1 MEIINWQERLIP
13 YEQAIKEIICKF
25 ESYEDAFL
33 QKNLPSPIESVKGRI
48 KSTSSILE
56 KARRKNIAINDIWW
70 KIDDIA
76 GVRIICRFVK
86 DIDLVV
92 EHIRSRQGFDMV
104 VVEEKDYVK
113 NTKSSG
119 YRSYHIILR
128 YKVML
133 PDGIIEV
140 PLEVQIRTM
149 AMDFWATI
157 EHSLKYKYSGNI
169 PEHIQERLVA
179 SANAAFNMDME
190 MSTIR
195 HEIFEVQEMVK
206 YKDMLIKE
214 ILRDIQKLVLNENI
228 ELANEYNSKFFKV
241 DFEKDIEGLK
251 ELREDIRIATFA
263 FKI

>member
-1 MEIINWQERLIP
+1 MEIINWQEKLIP
-13 YEQAIKEIICKF
+13 YEQGIKEIICKF
-25 ESYEDAFL
+25 ENYEMAFL
-33 QKNLPSPIESVKGRI
+33 QKNMPSPIESVKGRI

-56 KARRKNIAINDIWW
+56 KARRKDIPINEIWN
-70 KIDDIA
+70 KIEDIA

-92 EHIRSRQGFDMV
+92 EHIRSRTGFDLTIL
-104 VVEEKDYVK
+104 EEKDYVK

-119 YRSYHIILR
+119 YRSYHLILR

-133 PDGIIEV
+133 PEGVVEIPIEI
-140 PLEVQIRTM
+140 QIRTM

-157 EHSLKYKYSGNI
+157 EHSLKYKYAGNI
-169 PEHIQERLVA
+169 PGHIQERLVA

-228 ELANEYNSKFFKV
+228 ELANEYNSKFFKI
-241 DFEKDIEGLK
+241 DFEKDIDALK
-251 ELREDIRIATFA
+251 GLREDIRIATYA
-263 FKI
+263 YQI